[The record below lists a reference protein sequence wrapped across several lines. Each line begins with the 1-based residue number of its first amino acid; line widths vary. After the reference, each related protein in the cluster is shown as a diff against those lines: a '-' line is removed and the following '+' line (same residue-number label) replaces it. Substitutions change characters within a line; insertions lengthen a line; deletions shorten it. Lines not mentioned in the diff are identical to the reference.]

1 MGRTKQTARKST
13 GGSAPRTPA
22 SPPSLALGKGKGVSK
37 EPLVGKGGKGLGKG
51 GSVAVDLSP
60 ARGKGGKGL
69 GKGGKGLGKGA
80 ALGDEEDLAPISG
93 KGLSSTSSASISL
106 TPAAAVAP
114 APNSDS
120 VDTAEKTAELIA
132 SFNATSS
139 KIDVVFAF
147 DTTGSA
153 FRPLSRRSC
162 LTLQLRYVL
171 LPAGGAEAHS

>member
-13 GGSAPRTPA
+13 GGSVAPTPA
-22 SPPSLALGKGKGVSK
+22 TPPSLALGKGKGVSK

-51 GSVAVDLSP
+51 GSAAVDL
-60 ARGKGGKGL
+60 RGKGGKGL
-69 GKGGKGLGKGA
+69 GKGDSMTFRGKGGKGLGKGA
-80 ALGDEEDLAPISG
+80 ALDDDEDLAPISG
-93 KGLSSTSSASISL
+93 KGLGSTSSASLSL
-106 TPAAAVAP
+106 GSSIPAAVAP
-114 APNSDS
+114 APSSDP

-153 FRPLSRRSC
+153 LRPLSLRAC
-162 LTLQLRYVL
+162 LTL
-171 LPAGGAEAHS
+171 